1 MVNPWPWSPA
11 NRKGCRMETDGDTLE
26 SLRAQL
32 EDTRR
37 AQAGQDRK
45 NAELQAEIK
54 RLQSD
59 LAKYKNY
66 GGGEDQVRARL
77 ERIQE
82 AYRRKAR
89 ALEIRYH
96 LRERC
101 METGL
106 DPILFDG
113 MPFDDETQVDA
124 TISRWAA
131 HQDAMVDAA
140 VNKRLTSGEKPRAGG
155 DPRPQGM
162 TVESAFRDV
171 IARELK
177 NIQS

>member
-1 MVNPWPWSPA
+1 
-11 NRKGCRMETDGDTLE
+11 METDGDTLE

-45 NAELQAEIK
+45 NGEYQARIK
-54 RLQSD
+54 D
-59 LAKYKNY
+59 LEGQLEKYRSY
-66 GGGEDQVRARL
+66 GGGEDAVLSRL
-77 ERIQE
+77 DRIQE
-82 AYRRKAR
+82 AYRQKER

-124 TISRWAA
+124 TISRWAD

-140 VNKRLTSGEKPRAGG
+140 VNKRLTSVDKPRAGG
-155 DPRPQGM
+155 GDPLAPSRYRS
-162 TVESAFRDV
+162 TVAGIVEAE
-171 IARELK
+171 ARTAASR
-177 NIQS
+177 IPI

>member
-11 NRKGCRMETDGDTLE
+11 NLKGCRMETDGDTLE

-77 ERIQE
+77 ERIE
-82 AYRRKAR
+82 GAYKQKEKD
-89 ALEIRYH
+89 LEIRYH

-101 METGL
+101 LDTGL
-106 DPILFDG
+106 DPVLFDG
-113 MPFDDETQVDA
+113 IAFQSREQIDA
-124 TISRWAA
+124 TITRWAEL
-131 HQDAMVDAA
+131 QDTLVDRA
-140 VNKRLTSGEKPRAGG
+140 VNSRLVAGEKPRAGG

-177 NIQS
+177 GVRS